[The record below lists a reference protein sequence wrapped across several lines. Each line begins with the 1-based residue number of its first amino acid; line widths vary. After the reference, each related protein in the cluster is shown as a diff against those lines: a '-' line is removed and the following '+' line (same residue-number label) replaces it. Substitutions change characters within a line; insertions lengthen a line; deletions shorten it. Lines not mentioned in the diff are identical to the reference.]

1 MRGQDNNSSLPATCY
16 SQEAVENDNEPIFP
30 DRQNQIPPYVFSHSR
45 SKERRNL
52 RFNFEKQYKLLF

>member
-16 SQEAVENDNEPIFP
+16 SQEAVENNNEPIFP
-30 DRQNQIPPYVFSHSR
+30 DRQNQIPPYVFFSIE
-45 SKERRNL
+45 KQGRRNL